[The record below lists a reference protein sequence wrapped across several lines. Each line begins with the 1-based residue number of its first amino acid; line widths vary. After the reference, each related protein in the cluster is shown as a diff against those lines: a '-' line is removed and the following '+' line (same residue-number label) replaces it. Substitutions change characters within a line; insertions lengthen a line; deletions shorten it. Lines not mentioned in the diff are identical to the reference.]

1 MKDSTAYQQSFYKH
15 SSSCSQPTSYVLPSS
30 NTLANLLNPQ
40 KQQKPT
46 HQISNRPSFYDLQ
59 EVVSKYQSQPELLK
73 LILNGKLEEDK
84 RRTEEAKLRAKEL
97 DLYLQKCR
105 HEFRSTTAADGPLL
119 DRSDSTTSCTIVTLL
134 LSRTAIHLILYN
146 TQGDHRHLTT
156 VLCSEPRLS
165 SSSNNNIISHTHS
178 RNHSHSHS
186 RSHSNGQS
194 YSYNYNQ
201 SQTQNQN
208 QNYHQQYET
217 DPPIKMLT
225 KDILLQPNFDRHSSR
240 RKREMQA
247 VTKIVETREFPYNDN
262 YFWKNNG
269 NTTHK
274 KNGCRSIYYKCSNS
288 SKVIYT
294 YIFVEYFHDI
304 NNNNN
309 LGLFSK

>member
-1 MKDSTAYQQSFYKH
+1 MVAMGSLFIVNGKSDSTASPNLSTASSPPHTHHTPHISHTQHTSPPPPPPPIQSAF
-15 SSSCSQPTSYVLPSS
+15 SPF
-30 NTLANLLNPQ
+30 NPQ
-40 KQQKPT
+40 PE
-46 HQISNRPSFYDLQ
+46 NR
-59 EVVSKYQSQPELLK
+59 
-73 LILNGKLEEDK
+73 
-84 RRTEEAKLRAKEL
+84 
-97 DLYLQKCR
+97 
-105 HEFRSTTAADGPLL
+105 HHHRS
-119 DRSDSTTSCTIVTLL
+119 
-134 LSRTAIHLILYN
+134 
-146 TQGDHRHLTT
+146 
-156 VLCSEPRLS
+156 S

-288 SKVIYT
+288 SKGCSVNKTVAAKEDGYYVIKYRGEHQKECGH
-294 YIFVEYFHDI
+294 VEHIRD
-304 NNNNN
+304 
-309 LGLFSK
+309 L